1 MKKVLNAIK
10 NTIVTLITIL
20 AVAMMIFTIV
30 SVTTFNR
37 NDRNLFGYRA
47 YIVQS
52 DSMSATDFDAGDL
65 ILVKEVDVTTLVEG
79 DIISY
84 ISQGSESF
92 GETITHKIR
101 KVTTDV
107 NGELGFI
114 TYGTTTNTD
123 DATIVTAPYVLGK
136 YEYNVPKLGYF
147 FSFLNTPQGYFTC
160 IFVPFM
166 LLILYQGIT
175 SIRLFIR
182 YKKEQREEI
191 ELEKAKLQA
200 ERDEAMKMM
209 RELMQLKAE
218 MASKTN
224 TEGDK

>member
-1 MKKVLNAIK
+1 MKKVLNTIK
-10 NTIVTLITIL
+10 DVIVTLITIV
-20 AVAMMIFTIV
+20 AVCMMIFTIV

-79 DIISY
+79 DVISY
-84 ISQGSESF
+84 ISQGSDSF

-136 YEYNVPKLGYF
+136 YEFNIPKLGYF
-147 FSFLNTPQGYFTC
+147 FSFLKTPQGYFTC
-160 IFVPFM
+160 IFAPFM

-175 SIRLFIR
+175 SVRLFIR
-182 YKKEQREEI
+182 YKKEQNEEI
-191 ELEKAKLQA
+191 ELEKRKLQQ
-200 ERDEAMKMM
+200 ERDDAMRMM
-209 RELMQLKAE
+209 KELMELKQE
-218 MASKTN
+218 MAKNSQ
-224 TEGDK
+224 GDK